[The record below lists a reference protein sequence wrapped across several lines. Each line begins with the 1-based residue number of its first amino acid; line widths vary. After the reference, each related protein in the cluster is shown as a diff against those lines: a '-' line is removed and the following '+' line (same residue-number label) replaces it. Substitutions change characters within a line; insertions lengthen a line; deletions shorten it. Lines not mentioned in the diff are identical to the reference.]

1 MKNHQLDW
9 VISYLLFPKYICI
22 TTFWQKNILFFLW
35 QNPCP
40 HALLLYTLRVCM
52 PKALSQYWLRHS
64 KRGKRGKEGGEERLP
79 SPSFL
84 HEGNFLMSSRI
95 IKVKMDTRWVSNR
108 GNSRCVSLEVIS
120 QKPSVS
126 DLSFGGKKNQT
137 VFFSILKL
145 GVLFSAGII
154 RENKSNLAVYQ
165 KYFPLGS
172 GPRYTILHIGVCLS
186 SLACF
191 HAVIRTNNIISL
203 RIREKRE
210 IPIANM
216 GKGGRRGQRCQ
227 SIIMRSYDYDLSFF
241 LSFFFGGRENGIC
254 LVSGLLSI
262 WHKKVHN
269 GTSYHTG
276 WEKGVGGAKKRLF
289 EERSNHYRSGPFFI
303 FLSFPGQSG
312 QKKGLKVFSF
322 CKEWKRKSC
331 FITSAS
337 SAFNDK
343 EGFYRRKEKSLWI
356 VSKENSSLLTREDMG
371 G

>member
-1 MKNHQLDW
+1 
-9 VISYLLFPKYICI
+9 
-22 TTFWQKNILFFLW
+22 
-35 QNPCP
+35 
-40 HALLLYTLRVCM
+40 M

-64 KRGKRGKEGGEERLP
+64 KRGKRGEEGGEERLP

-120 QKPSVS
+120 QKLSVS
-126 DLSFGGKKNQT
+126 DLSFGGKKESNNIPFHIKT
-137 VFFSILKL
+137 WSIIFS
-145 GVLFSAGII
+145 GNYSG
-154 RENKSNLAVYQ
+154 EQ
-165 KYFPLGS
+165 KQFDRIPKISSPIGS
-172 GPRYTILHIGVCLS
+172 GPPRYTILHNGVCLS

-216 GKGGRRGQRCQ
+216 GKGGRRGRRCQ

-262 WHKKVHN
+262 WHKKVHS

-276 WEKGVGGAKKRLF
+276 WEKGVGGAKKKRLF
-289 EERSNHYRSGPFFI
+289 EERSNHYRSDP
-303 FLSFPGQSG
+303 FLSFFLFPDNR
-312 QKKGLKVFSF
+312 KK
-322 CKEWKRKSC
+322 R
-331 FITSAS
+331 I
-337 SAFNDK
+337 
-343 EGFYRRKEKSLWI
+343 EGFFALPRMEEEKLFYYFSVICL
-356 VSKENSSLLTREDMG
+356 
-371 G
+371 